1 MSQMVAQFYSS
12 PQIAYFECTPGLVTM
27 NEVGAESRARA
38 PLVGGVAAHDEG
50 TEQSE

>member
-1 MSQMVAQFYSS
+1 MRALR
-12 PQIAYFECTPGLVTM
+12 TRLGPGLVTM
-27 NEVGAESRARA
+27 NEVGAESLARA